1 MNAATVSGPRSRI
14 TFSSKSAIFNTS
26 AIGKM
31 RSAVSRSLFSHRHED
46 LALALAPDE
55 NLREPP
61 RGHLLQLAA
70 GVGSRRHA
78 LPVDGEN
85 HVPLSERTGRRT
97 IRVDVGDERP
107 GLAGR
112 HVELS
117 RPLRRETAQG
127 EAEALAPL
135 LLWRCLAAAA
145 VRAPA
150 LLGRQ
155 IEPVLLDGER
165 SLLLVAHD
173 F

>member
-1 MNAATVSGPRSRI
+1 MKAATVNGPRTRM
-14 TFSSKSAIFNTS
+14 TSSSA
-26 AIGKM
+26 
-31 RSAVSRSLFSHRHED
+31 SAVFKASLLFPHRHED
-46 LALALAPDE
+46 LSLALAPDE
-55 NLREPP
+55 NLRETS
-61 RGHLLQLAA
+61 RGHPLQFAA
-70 GVGSRRHA
+70 GFGGGRHA

-97 IRVDVGDERP
+97 IRVDLGDQRP

-145 VRAPA
+145 GRAPA
-150 LLGRQ
+150 
-155 IEPVLLDGER
+155 
-165 SLLLVAHD
+165 
-173 F
+173 